1 MAVNKKLLLAITVI
15 SVLSFSAVA
24 GVQRVNSEVAI
35 FLPSPPLIAMPE
47 EYINYTITSI
57 NGSLWAKIDGTYPL
71 QILFGPDPLALV
83 YPTPPGTTN
92 VSVSMD
98 DTELSWS
105 NYTEIYPG
113 ILHHT
118 AIGDWSMINCTIYPI
133 PEYFTLKIHY
143 EHPVTLM
150 NGSYTFLYD
159 LNISPYL
166 SPWSTK
172 STAHFNIRMETNYTG
187 LHLNTIATDEALNP
201 INHTITRDDTAET
214 ITFQI
219 VSEYSEPLLGDILI
233 TFTTPTT
240 SGAVEFSYLLI
251 ILPLAVIATLIAR
264 IAYRRKHAGKRGS
277 SNNLTEQAC
286 LSWHAEKILSKNGK
300 LSETFQDENVLFLQ
314 F

>member
-1 MAVNKKLLLAITVI
+1 VIAVNKKLLLAIAVI

-71 QILFGPDPLALV
+71 QILFGPEQEYTWDSTSYKVVSGPLALV

-113 ILHHT
+113 ILHPT

-143 EHPVTLM
+143 EHPVMLM
-150 NGSYTFLYD
+150 NGSFTFLYD

-172 STAHFNIRMETNYTG
+172 STAHFNIRMETNYTS
-187 LHLNTIATDEALNP
+187 LRLNTIATDEALNP

-219 VSEYSEPLLGDILI
+219 VSEYSKPLFGDILI

-264 IAYRRKHAGKRGS
+264 MAYRRKHAGKRGS
-277 SNNLTEQAC
+277 SNNLTE
-286 LSWHAEKILSKNGK
+286 
-300 LSETFQDENVLFLQ
+300 
-314 F
+314 